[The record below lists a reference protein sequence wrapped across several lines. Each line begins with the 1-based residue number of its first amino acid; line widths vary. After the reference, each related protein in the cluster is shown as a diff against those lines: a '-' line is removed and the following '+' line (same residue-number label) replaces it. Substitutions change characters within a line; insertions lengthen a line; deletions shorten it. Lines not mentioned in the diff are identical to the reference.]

1 MVTTKTRRLEVN
13 RRSGWQSWLGPFFT
27 SDVGMKWMMALTGI
41 GLLGYILVHMIGNLK
56 IFIGPEDL
64 DHYAESLRTLL
75 YPIFP
80 KEGVLWL
87 FRIGL
92 SAMAIIHI
100 WSATVLA
107 LRNRKA
113 RGTIRYEKK
122 REYAAANYASRTML
136 WGGVLIALFVIYHLA
151 DLTIGSVN
159 PDYVAGDVYNNVVY
173 SFERWPV
180 ALFYVVTMFFLA
192 LHIYHGAWS
201 LFQSLGMA
209 NPRYDVWRRWLAVA
223 LALAILIGNSSI
235 PIAVQLGILT
245 VSG

>member
-1 MVTTKTRRLEVN
+1 MTTKTRRLEVN
-13 RRSGWQSWLGPFFT
+13 RRSGWQAWLGPFFT

-41 GLLGYILVHMIGNLK
+41 GLLAYVLVHMIGNLK

-80 KEGVLWL
+80 ETGVLWL

-92 SAMAIIHI
+92 GAMAIIHI

-113 RGTIRYEKK
+113 RGSIRYEKK

-151 DLTIGSVN
+151 DLTIGSTN

-201 LFQSLGMA
+201 LFQSLGLA

-245 VSG
+245 VSA

>member
-1 MVTTKTRRLEVN
+1 MTTKTRRLEVN
-13 RRSGWQSWLGPFFT
+13 RRSGWQAWLGPFFP

-64 DHYAESLRTLL
+64 DHYAESLRSLL

-107 LRNRKA
+107 LRSRKA

-151 DLTIGSVN
+151 DLTIGSAN

-180 ALFYVVTMFFLA
+180 ALFYIITMCFLA

-201 LFQSLGMA
+201 LFQSLGLA
-209 NPRYDVWRRWLAVA
+209 NPRYDTWRRWLAVA

-235 PIAVQLGILT
+235 PIAVQLGILQ

>member
-1 MVTTKTRRLEVN
+1 MTTKTRRLEVN

-113 RGTIRYEKK
+113 RGSIRYEKK

-136 WGGVLIALFVIYHLA
+136 WGGVLIALFVLYHLA
-151 DLTIGSVN
+151 DLTIGSAN

-180 ALFYVVTMFFLA
+180 ALFYLVTMFFLA

-209 NPRYDVWRRWLAVA
+209 NPRYDVWRR
-223 LALAILIGNSSI
+223 
-235 PIAVQLGILT
+235 
-245 VSG
+245 

>member
-41 GLLGYILVHMIGNLK
+41 GLLAYVLVHMIGNLK

-80 KEGVLWL
+80 KTGVLWL

-92 SAMAIIHI
+92 SAMVIIHI

-107 LRNRKA
+107 LRSRKA
-113 RGTIRYEKK
+113 RGPIKYENK

-136 WGGVLIALFVIYHLA
+136 WGGVIIALFVLYHLA
-151 DLTIGSVN
+151 DLTIGSAN

-180 ALFYVVTMFFLA
+180 ALFYIVTMFFLA

-223 LALAILIGNSSI
+223 LALAILIGNSAI
-235 PIAVQLGILT
+235 PIAVQLDILT

>member
-1 MVTTKTRRLEVN
+1 
-13 RRSGWQSWLGPFFT
+13 
-27 SDVGMKWMMALTGI
+27 MKWMMALTGI
-41 GLLGYILVHMIGNLK
+41 GLLGYIVVHMIGNLK

-87 FRIGL
+87 FRVGL
-92 SAMAIIHI
+92 MAMTVIHI
-100 WSATVLA
+100 WSATTLA

-136 WGGVLIALFVIYHLA
+136 WGGVLIAMFVLYHLA
-151 DLTIGSVN
+151 DLTIGSTN

-180 ALFYVVTMFFLA
+180 ALFYIITMCFLA

-201 LFQSLGMA
+201 LFQSLGLA
-209 NPRYDVWRRWLAVA
+209 NPRYDTWRRWLAVA
-223 LALAILIGNSSI
+223 LALAVLIGNSSI

>member
-1 MVTTKTRRLEVN
+1 MTTKTRRLEVN

-113 RGTIRYEKK
+113 RGSIRYEKK

-136 WGGVLIALFVIYHLA
+136 WGGVLIALFVLYHLA
-151 DLTIGSVN
+151 DLTIGSAN

-180 ALFYVVTMFFLA
+180 ALFYLVTMFFLA

-209 NPRYDVWRRWLAVA
+209 NPRYDIWRRWLAVA

>member
-1 MVTTKTRRLEVN
+1 MTTKTRRLEVN

-113 RGTIRYEKK
+113 RGSIRYEKK

-180 ALFYVVTMFFLA
+180 ALFYIVTMFFLA

-235 PIAVQLGILT
+235 PIAVQLGILS
-245 VSG
+245 VSS

>member
-1 MVTTKTRRLEVN
+1 
-13 RRSGWQSWLGPFFT
+13 
-27 SDVGMKWMMALTGI
+27 MKWMMALTGI
-41 GLLGYILVHMIGNLK
+41 GLLGYVLVHMIGNLK

-80 KEGVLWL
+80 REGVLWL

-92 SAMAIIHI
+92 TAMAVIHI
-100 WSATVLA
+100 WSATVLT
-107 LRNRKA
+107 LRNWKA
-113 RGTIRYEKK
+113 RGKIRYDAK
-122 REYAAANYASRTML
+122 RQYAAVNYASRTMR
-136 WGGVLIALFVIYHLA
+136 WGGVLIALFVIFHLL
-151 DLTIGSVN
+151 DLTIGSAN

-180 ALFYVVTMFFLA
+180 ALFYVVTMVFLA

-201 LFQSLGMA
+201 LFQSLGLA
-209 NPRYDVWRRWLAVA
+209 NPRYDSWRRWLAVA

-235 PIAVQLGILT
+235 PIAVQLGFLT

>member
-1 MVTTKTRRLEVN
+1 MTTKTRRLEVN

-27 SDVGMKWMMALTGI
+27 SDLGMKWMMALTGI
-41 GLLGYILVHMIGNLK
+41 GLLGYVVVHMIGNLK

-92 SAMAIIHI
+92 TAMAVIHI
-100 WSATVLA
+100 WSATVLT

-113 RGTIRYEKK
+113 RGKIRYEAK
-122 REYAAANYASRTML
+122 RRYAAANYASRTMR
-136 WGGVLIALFVIYHLA
+136 WGGVLIALFVLYHLA
-151 DLTIGSVN
+151 DLTLGSAN

-180 ALFYVVTMFFLA
+180 ALFYLITMVFLA

-201 LFQSLGMA
+201 LFQSLGLA
-209 NPRYDVWRRWLAVA
+209 NPRYDSWRRWLAVA
-223 LALAILIGNSSI
+223 LALAILVGNSSI

>member
-1 MVTTKTRRLEVN
+1 MTTKTRRLEVN

-41 GLLGYILVHMIGNLK
+41 GLLGYVLVHMIGNLK
-56 IFIGPEDL
+56 VFIGPEDL

-92 SAMAIIHI
+92 AAMAVIHI
-100 WSATVLA
+100 WSATVLT
-107 LRNRKA
+107 LRNWKA
-113 RGTIRYEKK
+113 RGKIRYDA
-122 REYAAANYASRTML
+122 RRQYAAANYASRTMR
-136 WGGVLIALFVIYHLA
+136 WGGVLIALFVIFHLL
-151 DLTIGSVN
+151 DLTIGSAN

-180 ALFYVVTMFFLA
+180 ALFYVVTMVFLA

-201 LFQSLGMA
+201 LFQSLGLA
-209 NPRYDVWRRWLAVA
+209 NPRYDSWRRWLAVA
-223 LALAILIGNSSI
+223 LALAILIGNSAI
-235 PIAVQLGILT
+235 PIAVQLGFLT

>member
-1 MVTTKTRRLEVN
+1 VTTKTRRLEVN
-13 RRSGWQSWLGPFFT
+13 RRAGWQSWLGPFFT

-41 GLLGYILVHMIGNLK
+41 GLLGYVLVHMIGNLK

-87 FRIGL
+87 FRVGL
-92 SAMAIIHI
+92 TAMAVIHI
-100 WSATVLA
+100 WSAVVLT
-107 LRNRKA
+107 LRNWKA
-113 RGTIRYEKK
+113 RGKVRYDAK
-122 REYAAANYASRTML
+122 RRYTAVNYASRTMR
-136 WGGVLIALFVIYHLA
+136 WGGVLIALFVLFHLA
-151 DLTIGSVN
+151 DLTIGSAN
-159 PDYVAGDVYNNVVY
+159 PEYVAGDVYNNVVL

-180 ALFYVVTMFFLA
+180 ALFYLITMVFLA

-201 LFQSLGMA
+201 LFQSLGLA
-209 NPRYDVWRRWLAVA
+209 NPRYDSWRRGLAVA

>member
-1 MVTTKTRRLEVN
+1 MTTKTRRLEVN

-41 GLLGYILVHMIGNLK
+41 GLLGYVLVHMIGNLK
-56 IFIGPEDL
+56 IFIGAEDL
-64 DHYAESLRTLL
+64 DHYADSLRTLL

-92 SAMAIIHI
+92 TAMAIIHI

-107 LRNRKA
+107 LRSRKA
-113 RGTIRYEKK
+113 RGKLQYDAK
-122 REYAAANYASRTML
+122 RQYVAVNYANRTML
-136 WGGVLIALFVIYHLA
+136 WGGVLIALFVLFHLA
-151 DLTIGSVN
+151 DLTIGSAN
-159 PDYVAGDVYNNVVY
+159 PEHVAGDVYNNVVL

-180 ALFYVVTMFFLA
+180 ALFYVITMVFLA

-201 LFQSLGMA
+201 LFQSLGLA
-209 NPRYDVWRRWLAVA
+209 NPRYDAWRRWLAVA

>member
-113 RGTIRYEKK
+113 RGSIRYEKK
-122 REYAAANYASRTML
+122 REYAAADYASRTML
-136 WGGVLIALFVIYHLA
+136 WGGVLIALFVLYHLA
-151 DLTIGSVN
+151 DLTIGSAN

-180 ALFYVVTMFFLA
+180 ALFYLVTMFFLA

-209 NPRYDVWRRWLAVA
+209 NPRYDVWRRYLAVA

>member
-1 MVTTKTRRLEVN
+1 MTIESNKALAREFIAALSRAD
-13 RRSGWQSWLGPFFT
+13 
-27 SDVGMKWMMALTGI
+27 SDWV
-41 GLLGYILVHMIGNLK
+41 
-56 IFIGPEDL
+56 L

-80 KEGVLWL
+80 KAGVLWL

-92 SAMAIIHI
+92 TAMAVIHI
-100 WSATVLA
+100 WSAAVLT

-113 RGTIRYEKK
+113 RGKIRYEAK
-122 REYAAANYASRTML
+122 RDYAAANYASRTMRRR
-136 WGGVLIALFVIYHLA
+136 GVIIALFVLFHLA
-151 DLTIGSVN
+151 DLTIGSAN
-159 PDYVAGDVYNNVVY
+159 PEYVHGDVYNNVVL

-180 ALFYVVTMFFLA
+180 ALFYIFTMCFLA

-201 LFQSLGMA
+201 LFQSLGLA
-209 NPRYDVWRRWLAVA
+209 NPRYDSWRRWLAVA

-245 VSG
+245 VAG